1 MNPFMEIAGLN
12 KTVSEHQY
20 AQAKASGSTNYSN
33 VLQSSRAAIYP
44 INNIRK
50 SANSTES
57 HSRIFS
63 PYSAPSAVHVE
74 NKALAQAF
82 GGPVFQHNIAIT
94 KYHHVS
100 MTPKPRVNQSMNVLA

>member
-1 MNPFMEIAGLN
+1 MEIAGLN

-20 AQAKASGSTNYSN
+20 ADTKASGGTNYSN
-33 VLQSSRAAIYP
+33 VPQSSRAAVYP

-50 SANSTES
+50 PANSTES

-74 NKALAQAF
+74 NKALAQAS